1 MTRIIIIGYMGA
13 GKTTIGRH
21 LARALQVEFF
31 DLDWYVEDRFRM
43 KIPEIFAKR
52 GEEGF
57 RELERNMLHEVAE
70 FEDVVI
76 SCGGGTPCFYDN
88 MAYMNQQAETVYLKA
103 TPEVL
108 REHLLMGKSV
118 RPLIQGKTPDE
129 LRDYIRTSLQERAPY
144 YEQAKHVVDI
154 DVIHTRQQIE
164 HYVEL
169 ITSKVRQE
177 R

>member
-1 MTRIIIIGYMGA
+1 MGA

-21 LARALQVEFF
+21 LARAMGLEFF

-57 RELERNMLHEVAE
+57 RELERKMLHEVAE
-70 FEDVVI
+70 FENIVL
-76 SCGGGTPCFYDN
+76 SCGGGTPCFFDN
-88 MAYMNQQAETVYLKA
+88 IDYMNQQAETVYLKA

-118 RPLIQGKTPDE
+118 RPLIQGKSPEE
-129 LRDYIRTSLQERAPY
+129 LTEFIRTSLIDRTPFYERA
-144 YEQAKHVVDI
+144 KHTI
-154 DVIHTRQQIE
+154 NIEVIHTKQQIQQ
-164 HYVEL
+164 YVEL
-169 ITSKVRQE
+169 IKQE
-177 R
+177 VENNNL